1 MHFGYSI
8 LIHQTIL
15 ESLSHIKN
23 EKRSDV
29 QNACAFNVFVL
40 KNVCLPEYWQN
51 FLLFFLLFRLV
62 TIIVT
67 FFISLNRIDASR
79 DKNSRMLIVSLRTLN
94 INVDKYTYIYIQG
107 INIFAE

>member
-1 MHFGYSI
+1 MKKDPMYTTLALLTCLYLKTYACLSI
-8 LIHQTIL
+8 GKI
-15 ESLSHIKN
+15 SY
-23 EKRSDV
+23 
-29 QNACAFNVFVL
+29 F
-40 KNVCLPEYWQN
+40 
-51 FLLFFLLFRLV
+51 FFLLFRLV